1 LIRKFFN
8 WSGNLTGSRGVRRI
22 MAKSNEDNFY
32 RIDDKVI
39 ELKGAEKEAFIAQ
52 READKAEQALLETEY
67 KAKQDARESA
77 LKKLAEIAGLTE
89 EELASIL

>member
-1 LIRKFFN
+1 M
-8 WSGNLTGSRGVRRI
+8 T
-22 MAKSNEDNFY
+22 MAKSETIKIQDGNT
-32 RIDDKVI
+32 VI
-39 ELKGAEKEAFIAQ
+39 ELTGADKEAFLEQ
-52 READKAEQALLETEY
+52 RAKDQAEALLLETEY